1 MFLVCA
7 MNLSA
12 QQATFNYS
20 SVDVLRNITIMER
33 WRFGRDPSTDAF
45 ITERLS
51 AGLYGTSI
59 TEERATGTVW
69 WWRMQITTTGSKV
82 FYSESL
88 NYPPTNLKH
97 GERAY
102 GYVEVRDSETSQI
115 LEVWPLFVQVEVKGR
130 LRKSTSRLYLN
141 MNRVMEIVRL
151 YNEGQYL
158 LPNIV
163 ETKTYKSGIDP
174 DNVPLLMRPEHY
186 LDAHTI
192 TRMQT
197 K

>member
-1 MFLVCA
+1 
-7 MNLSA
+7 
-12 QQATFNYS
+12 
-20 SVDVLRNITIMER
+20 
-33 WRFGRDPSTDAF
+33 
-45 ITERLS
+45 
-51 AGLYGTSI
+51 
-59 TEERATGTVW
+59 
-69 WWRMQITTTGSKV
+69 
-82 FYSESL
+82 
-88 NYPPTNLKH
+88 
-97 GERAY
+97 
-102 GYVEVRDSETSQI
+102 VEVRDSETSQI